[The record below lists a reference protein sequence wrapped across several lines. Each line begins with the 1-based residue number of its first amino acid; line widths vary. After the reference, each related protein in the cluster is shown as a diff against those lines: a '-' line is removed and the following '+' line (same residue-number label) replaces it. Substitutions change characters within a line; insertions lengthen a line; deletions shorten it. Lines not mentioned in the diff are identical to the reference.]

1 MIRETCF
8 KITEECPCNCTFC
21 DSNYKYKEVL
31 KQKIMDLGQWKVIC
45 DKLIEQG
52 ISAVVI
58 SGGEPLL
65 HVELTLSVVDYL
77 RKDVNLLEKVIHT
90 PPNLIVFSVDSY
102 IGEKHDL
109 NRRMPGLFER
119 MIHSIR
125 YFKEKSDISVGIR
138 TVITKN
144 NFRELPNI
152 ITFF

>member
-1 MIRETCF
+1 MIRDARF
-8 KITEECPCNCTFC
+8 KITEDCPCNCTFC

-65 HVELTLSVVDYL
+65 QVELTLSVVDHL
-77 RKDVNLLEKVIHT
+77 RKNGIYVVLNTSGVLFKDVNLLEKVIHT

-102 IGEKHDL
+102 IEEKHL
-109 NRRMPGLFER
+109 HLLIEVKSNMGL
-119 MIHSIR
+119 HLVS
-125 YFKEKSDISVGIR
+125 
-138 TVITKN
+138 
-144 NFRELPNI
+144 LI
-152 ITFF
+152 IFLLEVVL

>member
-1 MIRETCF
+1 MIREACF

-77 RKDVNLLEKVIHT
+77 RKNGVYV
-90 PPNLIVFSVDSY
+90 V
-102 IGEKHDL
+102 L
-109 NRRMPGLFER
+109 N
-119 MIHSIR
+119 
-125 YFKEKSDISVGIR
+125 
-138 TVITKN
+138 T
-144 NFRELPNI
+144 
-152 ITFF
+152 